1 MFIHPNFVTLIGLLM
16 VIPFLYNLYYD
27 RSLLECVLYFRIIYE
42 LDCFDGSIARTCNKI
57 TKYGALF
64 DVISDNIRFI
74 LVSFVIIYK
83 LKDRLN
89 SLQLSF
95 ITLITL
101 VIIYTMIKST
111 MNEMKSKKMRYDN
124 DNYYKINYFESLIN
138 DFSYLQ
144 IIVLTLIKLYLL
156 N

>member
-1 MFIHPNFVTLIGLLM
+1 M

-27 RSLLECVLYFRIIYE
+27 RSLLECVLFFIIIYE

-89 SLQLSF
+89 SLQLS
-95 ITLITL
+95 IVILIVL
-101 VIIYTMIKST
+101 VFIYTGIKII
-111 MNEMKSKKMRYDN
+111 MNEINSKKMRYDN
-124 DNYYKINYFESLIN
+124 DDYYKINYFESFIH
-138 DFSYLQ
+138 DFSYFPQ
-144 IIVLTLIKLYLL
+144 IIVLILVKLYLL

>member
-1 MFIHPNFVTLIGLLM
+1 MPEPISKFSPDYYLYPLRNKLSKHLCFIHPNFVTLIGLFM

-27 RSLLECVLYFRIIYE
+27 RSILECVLFFIIIYE

-64 DVISDNIRFI
+64 DIISDTIRFI
-74 LVSFVIIYK
+74 LVSFVILYK
-83 LKDRLN
+83 LKDILN

-101 VIIYTMIKST
+101 VIIYI
-111 MNEMKSKKMRYDN
+111 MRQ
-124 DNYYKINYFESLIN
+124 LIWRIGVK
-138 DFSYLQ
+138 DGRCYL
-144 IIVLTLIKLYLL
+144 II
-156 N
+156 